1 MNMTEYDVV
10 PDSNSGGNMTCESLS
25 HKLSTM
31 NLDDPEDARRLK
43 VAAFFYSDRLVWLP
57 PLPHLDRSAADA

>member
-1 MNMTEYDVV
+1 
-10 PDSNSGGNMTCESLS
+10 MTCESLS